1 MHEFVR
7 TDMVYSNASA
17 SFVNM
22 PEDDQMCHEFSHS
35 FTDFSSS
42 YIVGYK
48 CDSVG
53 LFIAIVLAAVALVVG
68 QNVLATKE
76 GQASRLALTTRK
88 GSKERGQ
95 IIWTLLWYTFLSS
108 VLGTVHVLLVV
119 GANVAVL
126 GALMVGNLLG
136 VWWSYHEQKADEHD
150 PSGDLTAI
158 LRAARESPNDQKWRK
173 LREQLRDFIN
183 EEPRKTLPSPPP
195 SAQGSFELDNV
206 PGMMRRNRGAA
217 FDPYHDQPLMS
228 AENLKL

>member
-1 MHEFVR
+1 MAHGNV
-7 TDMVYSNASA
+7 SA
-17 SFVNM
+17 DFAHM
-22 PEDDQMCHEFSHS
+22 GDDDQICHEFSHS

-48 CDSVG
+48 CDSTALFVG
-53 LFIAIVLAAVALVVG
+53 IVVAAVLLVVG

-76 GQASRLALTTRK
+76 GQQSRMALTTKK
-88 GSKERGQ
+88 GTREREQ
-95 IIWTLLWYTFLSS
+95 IIWKLLWYTFLSS

-158 LRAARESPNDQKWRK
+158 LRAARENPDDEKWHD
-173 LREQLRDFIN
+173 LRRQLKDFIDDVPAQDSRRRQDSN
-183 EEPRKTLPSPPP
+183 PS
-195 SAQGSFELDNV
+195 SFELDDV
-206 PGMMRRNRGAA
+206 QGMVKRSRAGFA
-217 FDPYHDQPLMS
+217 PYSDHLGRFHS
-228 AENLKL
+228 NLKL

>member
-1 MHEFVR
+1 
-7 TDMVYSNASA
+7 MVYSNASA
-17 SFVNM
+17 SFANM
-22 PEDDQMCHEFSHS
+22 PQDDQMCHEFSHS

-53 LFIAIVLAAVALVVG
+53 LFIAIVVAAVALVVG

-88 GSKERGQ
+88 GSAERGQ

-150 PSGDLTAI
+150 PSGDLSAI
-158 LRAARESPNDQKWRK
+158 LRAARESPDDQKWRK

-183 EEPRKTLPSPPP
+183 EEPRKELPLPPP
-195 SAQGSFELDNV
+195 STRGSFELDNV
-206 PGMMRRNRGAA
+206 PGMVRRNRGAA
-217 FDPYHDQPLMS
+217 FDPYSDHPPMS

>member
-1 MHEFVR
+1 
-7 TDMVYSNASA
+7 MVYENATASSA
-17 SFVNM
+17 AM
-22 PEDDQMCHEFSHS
+22 TDDEQMCHEFSHS

-53 LFIAIVLAAVALVVG
+53 LFIAIVVAAVALVVG

-150 PSGDLTAI
+150 PSGDLSAI
-158 LRAARESPNDQKWRK
+158 LRAARESPNDEKWRK
-173 LREQLRDFIN
+173 LREQLRDFIS
-183 EEPRKTLPSPPP
+183 EEPRKELPPPPP
-195 SAQGSFELDNV
+195 SARGSFELDNV
-206 PGMMRRNRGAA
+206 PGMVRRNRGAA
-217 FDPYHDQPLMS
+217 FDPYSDHPPMS

>member
-1 MHEFVR
+1 
-7 TDMVYSNASA
+7 MVYSNASA
-17 SFVNM
+17 SFADM
-22 PEDDQMCHEFSHS
+22 SEDDQMCHEFSHS

-53 LFIAIVLAAVALVVG
+53 LFIAIVVAAVALVIG

-76 GQASRLALTTRK
+76 GQASRLALTTKK
-88 GSKERGQ
+88 GTKEREQ

-150 PSGDLTAI
+150 PSGDLSAI
-158 LRAARESPNDQKWRK
+158 LQAAKKSPGDKKWTDLRQQ
-173 LREQLRDFIN
+173 LREFIN
-183 EEPRKTLPSPPP
+183 EEPRTKQPP
-195 SAQGSFELDNV
+195 QGSQASFELESM
-206 PGMMRRNRGAA
+206 PGMVRRNRGASSA
-217 FDPYHDQPLMS
+217 SFSPYSDYPPMS